1 MNQAKTNYRQYGDT
15 PARTVVLHGGPG
27 GAGEIE
33 PLARELGRRGYAVL
47 EPFQTMH
54 SVGEQVD
61 ELRSQIEEHCTSPVD
76 VIGWSWGAWL
86 GCLFAA
92 QHGKLVRKLILIGSG
107 PFEAQYASAIR
118 KTKNSRLTNK
128 ERAELK
134 AISLIGEDAVARFIE
149 LSDVADTYE
158 RDASPQPSVSFDR
171 TIHAAVWP
179 EADGMRRSGALLD
192 AVTTIQCPVLAIHG
206 DYDPRPSAGVEIPLK
221 AALPKA
227 QFVLLEQCGHKPW
240 QEIHA
245 KVAFYRLV
253 ENALD

>member
-1 MNQAKTNYRQYGDT
+1 MNHTRTNFRQYGDA
-15 PARTVVLHGGPG
+15 PARTVLLHGGPG

-76 VIGWSWGAWL
+76 LIGWSWGAWL
-86 GCLFAA
+86 GCLLAA
-92 QHGKLVRKLILIGSG
+92 KHGNLVRKLILVGSG
-107 PFEAQYASAIR
+107 PFESQYSSAIR
-118 KTKNSRLTNK
+118 TTKNSRLTNQ

-134 AISLIGEDAVARFIE
+134 AISLTGKDAVARFIE

-158 RDASPQPSVSFDR
+158 RDGSPIPTVSLDR

-179 EADGMRRSGALLD
+179 EADGMRKSGALLD
-192 AVTTIQCPVLAIHG
+192 AVATIQCPVLAIHG

-221 AALPKA
+221 AVLPNA

-240 QEIHA
+240 QEIHV
-245 KVAFYRLV
+245 KDAFYSLV
-253 ENALD
+253 ENALS

>member
-1 MNQAKTNYRQYGDT
+1 MNQTRKNFRQYGDT

-76 VIGWSWGAWL
+76 LIGWSWGAWL
-86 GCLFAA
+86 GCLLAA
-92 QHGKLVRKLILIGSG
+92 QHGNLVRKLILVGSG
-107 PFEAQYASAIR
+107 PFEAQYSSAIR
-118 KTKNSRLTNK
+118 TTKNSRFTNK

-134 AISLIGEDAVARFIE
+134 AINLIGEDAVARFIE

-206 DYDPRPSAGVEIPLK
+206 DYDPRPSAGVEVPLK
-221 AALPKA
+221 AALPTA
-227 QFVLLEQCGHKPW
+227 QFVQLEQCGHKPW

-245 KVAFYRLV
+245 KDAFYRLV